1 MSQDK
6 ILDHLLKNY
15 TDLINRV
22 DAHIKQ
28 VADSYADQIVCHKGC
43 DSCCRFLTLFPV
55 EAFALSRAFVALS
68 NTDQAKIVE
77 AIESMEESGEG
88 ELEHCPLLIDKICL
102 LYPARPVICRTHG
115 FPLYMEKDGEGLV
128 DFCPENFKEMTSLPK
143 DALINLDQLNTLL
156 TAVNKHF
163 TASIDGEMP
172 PRIPISQALFLCQD
186 IMEE

>member
-1 MSQDK
+1 MPQDE
-6 ILDHLLKNY
+6 ILDQLLKNY
-15 TDLINRV
+15 TDLIKRV

-28 VADSYADQIVCHKGC
+28 VADAYPDEITCHKGC

-55 EAFALSRAFVALS
+55 EAFALSRAFVALP
-68 NTDQAKIVE
+68 NTDQEKIVE
-77 AIESMEESGEG
+77 SIESMEESGDNEP
-88 ELEHCPLLIDKICL
+88 EHCPLLIDKICL

-115 FPLYMEKDGEGLV
+115 FPLYLEKDGEGLV
-128 DFCPENFKEMTSLPK
+128 DFCPENFKGMTSLPK

-163 TASIDGEMP
+163 TTSIDGDIP
-172 PRIPISQALFLCQD
+172 DRIPISHALFLCQD